1 MCGGCPIS
9 SGIKLLGDRETEL
22 PWLAF
27 IFMTLLALPFPGCHG
42 GPFSRSA
49 QQVQDD
55 ELAKRVK
62 NTLLEARRLN
72 LSRIDVSAEDG
83 TVYLSGEASNSD
95 SKFEAEHLARRVQ
108 GVGAV
113 INKLEVQP

>member
-1 MCGGCPIS
+1 M
-9 SGIKLLGDRETEL
+9 

-27 IFMTLLALPFPGCHG
+27 ILMTLITLSLPGCHD
-42 GPFSRSA
+42 GPFSRTA
-49 QQVQDD
+49 RQIQDD
-55 ELAKRVK
+55 ELTRRVK
-62 NTLLEARRLN
+62 NTLLEAKRLN

-95 SKFEAEHLARRVQ
+95 SKFEAEHLARHVQ
-108 GVGAV
+108 GVEAV